1 MYFNPEL
8 FRKIIEYSNETEK
21 ESVTDLESFFR
32 KMIKLINIENPDFNE
47 RFFRGH
53 SSLTY
58 RLEPSNFRF
67 YNRSLAKVIIA
78 SLSGLRVQQLS

>member
-1 MYFNPEL
+1 
-8 FRKIIEYSNETEK
+8 
-21 ESVTDLESFFR
+21 
-32 KMIKLINIENPDFNE
+32 MIKLINIENPDFNE

-67 YNRSLAKVIIA
+67 YNGKRVYLHNRSLAKVIIEN
-78 SLSGLRVQQLS
+78 LSGLPVQRLS